1 MAFNSK
7 NPFLNNK
14 SFTTSLSKKDEV
26 HQAVLIDDDQSMTI
40 GGTINKSFILFL
52 LLTASAAAI

>member
-40 GGTINKSFILFL
+40 GGTINKSFILLWDL
-52 LLTASAAAI
+52 LLF